1 MLEKKEQ
8 ELFHFRRQHRRSN
21 LYAEMIGSGSK
32 MEAVF
37 ETILRCAEV
46 DTNVLIMGETGVGKE
61 LAARAI
67 HSHSHRKKEPF
78 VTVNCGALPDALIES
93 ELFGHVK
100 GAFTGASSNRAG

>member
-1 MLEKKEQ
+1 
-8 ELFHFRRQHRRSN
+8 
-21 LYAEMIGSGSK
+21 MIGSGSK